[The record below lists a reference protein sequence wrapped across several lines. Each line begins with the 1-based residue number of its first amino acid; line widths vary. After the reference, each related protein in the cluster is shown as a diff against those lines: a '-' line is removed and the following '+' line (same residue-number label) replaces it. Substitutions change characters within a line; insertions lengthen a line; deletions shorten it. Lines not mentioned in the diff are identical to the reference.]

1 MVLKIK
7 ERREALGMSQ
17 TQLADAASL
26 SKATV
31 CLFESGGRT
40 PRVQTLETLARVL
53 KCRVAD
59 LLGEE
64 VTDGDH

>member
-17 TQLADAASL
+17 TQLADATSL

-31 CLFESGGRT
+31 SLFESGDRT
-40 PRVQTLETLARVL
+40 PRVQTLEALARAL

-64 VTDGDH
+64 VTEDV